1 MNYYY
6 INTNTTAH
14 KSGQGSPEK
23 WIDCGYA
30 FTSGDYEEYG
40 VQGLGKLNPGD
51 ILFMYVN
58 QVGVEAVG
66 EVLKHWDKKT
76 YEGDERKVDQENPEY
91 RICVKWSRYN
101 NPIKKADL
109 ETIFSKFGES
119 QWWAWPTLI
128 PIQPEIAEQLLKLA
142 KNRAEGR

>member
-6 INTNTTAH
+6 INTNTEEH

-30 FTSGDYEEYG
+30 FTSGDIQKYG
-40 VQGLGKLNPGD
+40 YDALGKLEPGD

-58 QVGVEAVG
+58 QVGVKAVG
-66 EVLKHWDKKT
+66 EVLEHWNKKT

-91 RICVKWSRYN
+91 RICVKWSRCN
-101 NPIKKADL
+101 NP
-109 ETIFSKFGES
+109 FSPAELRAIIGWTSPRTF
-119 QWWAWPTLI
+119 Q
-128 PIQPEIAEQLLKLA
+128 PITNPEKAEQLLKLA
-142 KNRAEGR
+142 QNRAEGR